1 MQQVLN
7 VIVSLFMAFIQLVM
21 SLISTI
27 TGFVGKLP
35 DDPSGGQT
43 AGEVIIEEEDDI
55 IGGTGFLSWP
65 LRTESEITAG
75 YPNYDDGSFHGGID
89 IRLKSGN
96 SKGEPIYA
104 CDGGK
109 VVKVLN
115 DGGYND
121 GFGNYCIINHGTGIA
136 TLYAHT
142 NDLTVSL
149 GQTVTKGQL
158 IGHIGQT
165 GNATGPHLH
174 LEVRKVEQ
182 NGTLTRVNPLDY
194 VKNPYDTSSG
204 GNVNAPSG
212 TFVITAYGNGH
223 GVGMSQDG
231 AIAMAKSGS
240 SYTDILYH
248 YFPGTT
254 LKTDSSTPKTVVKNG
269 STVTLV
275 EYLCKTV
282 AQEIGDDAPIEAM
295 KAQAV
300 CAYNYSK
307 IYGYGSGQAYR
318 SSFKY
323 SGSTVEKAVFAVL
336 GISSESQT
344 PAAKYLDYNGTYAQ
358 TFYGDSVAG
367 KTSNAAQTWGGTD
380 YPYLRGGIY
389 SPEQVEVKTYTFT
402 ADEMRSYIT
411 SYASGKGKTVSLGND
426 PSQWIKIISHDASYS
441 NSIGYVKQV
450 NVGGMTILGGTFKE
464 NLMKNKIRSHCFTIT
479 YVK

>member
-1 MQQVLN
+1 ML
-7 VIVSLFMAFIQLVM
+7 
-21 SLISTI
+21 
-27 TGFVGKLP
+27 
-35 DDPSGGQT
+35 
-43 AGEVIIEEEDDI
+43 
-55 IGGTGFLSWP
+55 
-65 LRTESEITAG
+65 
-75 YPNYDDGSFHGGID
+75 
-89 IRLKSGN
+89 
-96 SKGEPIYA
+96 
-104 CDGGK
+104 
-109 VVKVLN
+109 
-115 DGGYND
+115 
-121 GFGNYCIINHGTGIA
+121 
-136 TLYAHT
+136 
-142 NDLTVSL
+142 
-149 GQTVTKGQL
+149 
-158 IGHIGQT
+158 
-165 GNATGPHLH
+165 
-174 LEVRKVEQ
+174 
-182 NGTLTRVNPLDY
+182 
-194 VKNPYDTSSG
+194 
-204 GNVNAPSG
+204 
-212 TFVITAYGNGH
+212 
-223 GVGMSQDG
+223 
-231 AIAMAKSGS
+231 
-240 SYTDILYH
+240 
-248 YFPGTT
+248 
-254 LKTDSSTPKTVVKNG
+254 
-269 STVTLV
+269 VTLV

-380 YPYLRGGIY
+380 YPYLCGGIY